1 MRLGELTSALHVEQ
15 SAVVGSPREGLSTDA
30 PTEEK
35 YLSRICYVPEK
46 THTHTLTS
54 EGKGQPLRGGGESSP
69 CR

>member
-35 YLSRICYVPEK
+35 YMSRICYVPEK
-46 THTHTLTS
+46 THTHTY
-54 EGKGQPLRGGGESSP
+54 K
-69 CR
+69 